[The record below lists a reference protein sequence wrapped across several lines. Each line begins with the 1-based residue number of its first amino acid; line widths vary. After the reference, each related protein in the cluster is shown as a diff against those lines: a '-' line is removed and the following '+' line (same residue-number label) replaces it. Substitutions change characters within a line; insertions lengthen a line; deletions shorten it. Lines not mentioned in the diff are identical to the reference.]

1 MPLIFVPTHQ
11 DSELR
16 LDWRELVAILQDLRE
31 NVRYFGC
38 IYQED
43 QREEDLEELTE
54 MVHDALVIANRVGR
68 TLMLDTTS

>member
-31 NVRYFGC
+31 NVRYLSC
-38 IYQED
+38 IYLEQ
-43 QREEDLEELTE
+43 QREEDLQALTE
-54 MVHDALVIANRVGR
+54 MVHDAVVIANRVGR
-68 TLMLDTTS
+68 TLMLDAKP

>member
-31 NVRYFGC
+31 NIRYLGC
-38 IYQED
+38 IYLEQ
-43 QREEDLEELTE
+43 QREEDLQALTE
-54 MVHDALVIANRVGR
+54 MVHDAVVIANRVGR
-68 TLMLDTTS
+68 TLMLDTQP